1 MQFPRA
7 VPATVK
13 SLILLALGAFSPISS
28 GEAATKCPSGQIL
41 RVSLGTCVPKQENL
55 SLMSRH
61 IAPKP
66 TAAKEY
72 AAPAPAPEPA
82 QDAAASADPRAAIPP
97 VQVAGR
103 EVPRAAEQQPGS
115 SAQHESAPLS
125 TFGSLFVGAFHSTM
139 SMGAAAFR

>member
-1 MQFPRA
+1 MRFPRA
-7 VPATVK
+7 VAATAK
-13 SLILLALGAFSPISS
+13 SLILIALGAFSPISS
-28 GEAATKCPSGQIL
+28 GAAATKCPSGQIL
-41 RVSLGTCVPKQENL
+41 RVSLGVCVPKQENL

-61 IAPKP
+61 VAPK
-66 TAAKEY
+66 AK
-72 AAPAPAPEPA
+72 AAPAPEPA
-82 QDAAASADPRAAIPP
+82 QDAAASAEPREAIPP

-103 EVPRAAEQQPGS
+103 EVPPAAEQQPGS

>member
-1 MQFPRA
+1 MRSHRA
-7 VPATVK
+7 VAAIAK
-13 SLILLALGAFSPISS
+13 SLILLALGGLSPISA

-41 RVSLGTCVPKQENL
+41 RVSLGVCVPKQENL
-55 SLMSRH
+55 SLVSRH
-61 IAPKP
+61 VASKPK
-66 TAAKEY
+66 AAKES
-72 AAPAPAPEPA
+72 AAPAPQPEPA
-82 QDAAASADPRAAIPP
+82 EDAAANANPREPTPP

-103 EVPRAAEQQPGS
+103 ELPPAAEQQPGS

>member
-1 MQFPRA
+1 MRFPRA
-7 VPATVK
+7 VAATAK
-13 SLILLALGAFSPISS
+13 PLILLALGAFSPISS

-41 RVSLGTCVPKQENL
+41 RVSLGVCVAKQENL

-61 IAPKP
+61 VAPKP
-66 TAAKEY
+66 AAAK
-72 AAPAPAPEPA
+72 AAPAPQPA
-82 QDAAASADPRAAIPP
+82 QNAGASAAAREAIPP

-103 EVPRAAEQQPGS
+103 EVPPAAEQQPGS

>member
-1 MQFPRA
+1 MRSPRA
-7 VPATVK
+7 VPATAK
-13 SLILLALGAFSPISS
+13 SLILIALGGLSPICS

-61 IAPKP
+61 VAPKP
-66 TAAKEY
+66 TAAK
-72 AAPAPAPEPA
+72 AAPAPEPA

-103 EVPRAAEQQPGS
+103 ELPPAAEQQPGS
-115 SAQHESAPLS
+115 SGQHESAPLS
-125 TFGSLFVGAFHSTM
+125 AFGSLFVGAFHSTM